1 MWRSWCGVESEG
13 SEGSEERVLRINTGG
28 RRKEQLRHEAGQ
40 GSAAAT
46 ALSLLAPQY
55 AYHAAT

>member
-1 MWRSWCGVESEG
+1 VENEESE
-13 SEGSEERVLRINTGG
+13 ECEERVLRINTRG

-40 GSAAAT
+40 GSATVT